1 MRTFSRF
8 IAFVL
13 ALALFGTTYLHWV
26 GNVSVHQIAFGTLVS
41 PGTTAPGSWLASL
54 AIGITAAAVLILLA
68 SLFGS
73 RMLLV
78 IGGLIAVGLPTAW
91 LLVNILGKGGKVLV
105 STVGP
110 GAWGAIAIGVVALLI
125 AAVAADP
132 KDPHV
137 R

>member
-78 IGGLIAVGLPTAW
+78 
-91 LLVNILGKGGKVLV
+91 NILGKGGKVLV

>member
-13 ALALFGTTYLHWV
+13 ALALFGTTYLPWV
-26 GNVSVHQIAFGTLVS
+26 GTVTVQQLAFATLVS
-41 PGTTAPGSWLASL
+41 PGTTAPGSWFASL
-54 AIGITAAAVLILLA
+54 AVGITAAAILILLA

-78 IGGLIAVGLPTAW
+78 IGGLLAVGLPTAW
-91 LLVNILGKGGKVLV
+91 LLVNILGEGGKVLV
-105 STVGP
+105 SSVGA
-110 GAWGAIAIGVVALLI
+110 GAWGAIGVGLIALLI
-125 AAVAADP
+125 SAVAADP